1 MHHWAALAHIGLLS
15 ACRLVE
21 LCKLGARCLLK
32 GVQGRHT
39 YGRCGGLAAW
49 RGSSFSMSSAQTGDR
64 QDPVWWAQGLVGC
77 CWEQEPL
84 GSCPVCIPCHPAGT
98 LVVSHLATWLFVRLR
113 YHAEDST
120 PHMCAAMLSSAYTLN
135 AASSLKA
142 TFVLLTLLLLAPSPC
157 RQCVHE

>member
-1 MHHWAALAHIGLLS
+1 MHHWAALAHIVLLS

-21 LCKLGARCLLK
+21 LCKMGARCLLK

-39 YGRCGGLAAW
+39 YDRCGGLAAW

-98 LVVSHLATWLFVRLR
+98 LFVSHLATWLFVRVALPCR
-113 YHAEDST
+113 GQHGAHVRCHAVLCIHSQCCFQ
-120 PHMCAAMLSSAYTLN
+120 PQGNISSADAAAAGAVTLQ
-135 AASSLKA
+135 AMRS
-142 TFVLLTLLLLAPSPC
+142 
-157 RQCVHE
+157 